1 MSETVGDQFKGLDMH
16 SLIAEPL
23 MVACEAQSMLAA
35 STTKFIQD
43 AGLEKAKDGKSEIKT
58 TAFSFQR
65 GLLGENG
72 ENIGTQT
79 VNMEVPLLAI
89 VKIPTLAIDD
99 INVTFDMDVTS
110 VECSEKSSDQGGTR
124 AENARIGFGPFSA
137 KVNIKGSV
145 ASHEKNTRST
155 DNAKKYQVSVE
166 AKDAGI
172 PEGLER
178 MLEILANASSTTPWK
193 MTNNT
198 ENPEIS
204 GKGGTETDAE

>member
-23 MVACEAQSMLAA
+23 IAACEAQSMLAA
-35 STTKFIQD
+35 STAKFIQD

-79 VNMEVPLLAI
+79 VSMEVPLLAI

-99 INVTFDMDVTS
+99 INITFDMDVTS

-137 KVNIKGSV
+137 KVNIKESV

-155 DNAKKYQVSVE
+155 DNAKKYQVSVD

-178 MLEILANASSTTPWK
+178 MLEILANASSTTPWE

-204 GKGGTETDAE
+204 GKGGTEIDAE